1 MLAAAMPERETE
13 MTQSRSPRH
22 AISGENLGQS
32 GGEIMSFKLPRIDDD
47 GTEISLK
54 EWHLA
59 PPSSP
64 RISDPA
70 VTSPRSGSMF
80 KGASVRTR
88 FTSLELPKD
97 LSEELCKLPV
107 PLENEDSTTAMT
119 TTTTTP
125 GMSILPNNNFEEE
138 LEQSL
143 GHHHQQQETLL
154 GDNDTLGGGGH
165 HPHHLDDFLESPKT
179 PKKGG
184 IAFDIN
190 LDAEN
195 LLESS
200 RSSSRVNPLRVSFI
214 DEIPVGA
221 DEEERTPSP
230 LKARNKSPTKPRG
243 MNGSHGHHHP
253 KSPKSP
259 KSPRSSNSSP
269 GFPPWESSTKVRPLP
284 TPVPKKPT
292 VQPTSHGMKGSKKVG
307 VTAVIPRGHSLE
319 SRPGALSSR

>member
-1 MLAAAMPERETE
+1 

-22 AISGENLGQS
+22 ATAGETLGQS

-64 RISDPA
+64 RISDPP

-97 LSEELCKLPV
+97 LSDELCKLPV
-107 PLENEDSTTAMT
+107 PLENEDSTTTAMT
-119 TTTTTP
+119 TSTPPTTPP
-125 GMSILPNNNFEEE
+125 GMSILPPNDNFEEE
-138 LEQSL
+138 LEQTL

-154 GDNDTLGGGGH
+154 GDNETLGGGGH
-165 HPHHLDDFLESPKT
+165 QPHHLDDFLASPKT

-214 DEIPVGA
+214 DEIPVAA
-221 DEEERTPSP
+221 DEEEQRTPSP
-230 LKARNKSPTKPRG
+230 LKVRNKSPTKPRG
-243 MNGSHGHHHP
+243 VNGSQGHHHP

-259 KSPRSSNSSP
+259 KSPRSSNSTPP

-284 TPVPKKPT
+284 TPVPKKPA

-307 VTAVIPRGHSLE
+307 VTAVIPRGHSVE